1 SSSPSQLAEQ
11 AKSYAL
17 GKINST
23 VASEAQKW
31 LSQFGTARINF
42 GLDKKGTL
50 ENNSL
55 DLLLPIYDNK
65 ADWLFFSQLGYRNKD
80 SRNTINV
87 GLGGRY
93 FYQNWMYGLN
103 TFYDH
108 DLTGK
113 N

>member
-1 SSSPSQLAEQ
+1 MNKNNDASESGTPNVIASNIQTVSNMLSSSPSQLAEQ

-65 ADWLFFSQLGYRNKD
+65 ADWLLFSQFGYRN
-80 SRNTINV
+80 
-87 GLGGRY
+87 
-93 FYQNWMYGLN
+93 
-103 TFYDH
+103 
-108 DLTGK
+108 
-113 N
+113 